1 MMSSLALGVVAA
13 TCYCWQGVQV
23 RQMRQVRLN
32 LV

>member
-23 RQMRQVRLN
+23 RHVRLS

>member
-23 RQMRQVRLN
+23 RQVRLI